1 MSIVINKV
9 NGKSNILM
17 WLCARKK
24 ARTSSK
30 RRRTCITT
38 IVCFESLEI

>member
-17 WLCARKK
+17 WLCARKMHVRPLK
-24 ARTSSK
+24 CDVRALRLLY
-30 RRRTCITT
+30 
-38 IVCFESLEI
+38 VLSL

>member
-17 WLCARKK
+17 WLYARKN

-30 RRRTCITT
+30 MRRTCITT

>member
-17 WLCARKK
+17 LLCTEKMHVRPLKGDVRALRLLY
-24 ARTSSK
+24 
-30 RRRTCITT
+30 
-38 IVCFESLEI
+38 VLSL

>member
-17 WLCARKK
+17 WLCTRKK
-24 ARTSSK
+24 HVRPLKGDVRALRLLY
-30 RRRTCITT
+30 
-38 IVCFESLEI
+38 VLSL